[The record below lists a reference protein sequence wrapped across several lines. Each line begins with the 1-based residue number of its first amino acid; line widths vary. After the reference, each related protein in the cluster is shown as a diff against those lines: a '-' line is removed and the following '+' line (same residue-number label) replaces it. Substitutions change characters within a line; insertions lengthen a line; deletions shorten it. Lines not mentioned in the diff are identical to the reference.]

1 MNSICVFC
9 GSSTGFNEAYAKE
22 TENLGKELAARKIR
36 LVYGGGN
43 VGLMGLLASTVLAE
57 GGKVL
62 GIIPRAI
69 HVRVRPLTG
78 GETVV
83 VENMHQRKMLMHEES
98 DGFIALPGGIGT
110 FEEILEAYTWSQL
123 GYHSKPVALLNTE
136 DYYGFLLKQLHH
148 SVSEGFFKESHLGT
162 LVVDEKA
169 DRLIDKMADYKP
181 LREDKWVTGRSPE
194 DN

>member
-1 MNSICVFC
+1 
-9 GSSTGFNEAYAKE
+9 
-22 TENLGKELAARKIR
+22 
-36 LVYGGGN
+36 
-43 VGLMGLLASTVLAE
+43 
-57 GGKVL
+57 
-62 GIIPRAI
+62 
-69 HVRVRPLTG
+69 
-78 GETVV
+78 
-83 VENMHQRKMLMHEES
+83 MHQRKMLMHEES

-169 DRLIDKMADYKP
+169 DRLIDKIVITSYSIHYTKLYDLRTFLDELKTNPSFMDNVTKWEIRPSSSGQFAP
-181 LREDKWVTGRSPE
+181 LPESLPEVVSRALTGRGIP
-194 DN
+194 